1 MFEDRRKR
9 ILFANNNKPKY
20 VYSFWAL
27 QWKADIISLGH
38 TIDDSN
44 LQAIDT
50 HIFKPA
56 LANGNIYNQLDR
68 FNIYAGL
75 VGHQGAARTCTIRKV
90 DINRVNSPIF
100 DINGYRSGGTG
111 YLLLNF
117 NPTAAGLKLSRNSLN
132 HGCIVKNPDYPA
144 TIHRAMG
151 CRDFTAVSRISLLR
165 DPTPQSLAYNNDG
178 TGAGNTNTV
187 TSGWVAFTGIR
198 TNGSNENYSLINN
211 NIVTLNRASV
221 AVPPSNTAE
230 LTEYTNSGTVTG
242 GYDTHS
248 HGASWHGSKDLQSDR
263 LIDYIRN
270 YFTAIG
276 I

>member
-1 MFEDRRKR
+1 MFEYRRKR
-9 ILFANNNKPKY
+9 ILLANNNKPKY
-20 VYSFWAL
+20 LYSSWAI
-27 QWKADIISLGH
+27 QWKANIIALGH

-75 VGHQGAARTCTIRKV
+75 VGHQGAARTCTIRPV
-90 DINRVNSPIF
+90 DITRVNSPTF
-100 DINGYRSGGTG
+100 DINGYKSSGTS

-117 NPTAAGLKLSRNSLN
+117 NPTTAGLKLGLDNLN
-132 HGCIVKNPDYPA
+132 HGYIVKNPDYSVL
-144 TIHRAMG
+144 HRAMG
-151 CRDFTAVSRISLLR
+151 CRNNTAGSRISLLR
-165 DPTPQSLAYNNDG
+165 DSTPQSSAYNNDG

-187 TSGWVAFTGIR
+187 SSGWVAFTGIR
-198 TNGSNENYSLINN
+198 QNATNLNYSFIDNN
-211 NIVTLNRASV
+211 GVLVTRNSV
-221 AVPPSNTAE
+221 AVPNSNTAE
-230 LTEYTNSGTVTG
+230 LTEYTNLGTVTG
-242 GYDTHS
+242 AYDAHS
-248 HGASWHGSKDLQSDR
+248 HGASWHGSKDLASDR
-263 LIDYIRN
+263 LITYIRN

>member
-1 MFEDRRKR
+1 MYQDRRKR
-9 ILFANNNKPKY
+9 ILLANNNKQKY
-20 VYSFWAL
+20 SVWAL
-27 QWKADIISLGH
+27 QWKAYILANGH

-75 VGHQGAARTCTIRKV
+75 VGHQGAARCCTIRGI
-90 DINRVNSPIF
+90 DANRVNSPTF
-100 DINGYRSGGTG
+100 DINGYKSGGTG

-117 NPTAAGLKLSRNSLN
+117 NPSTVGLKLSRNSLN
-132 HGCIVKNPDYPA
+132 HGYICKNPDYPA
-144 TIHRAMG
+144 TISRAMG
-151 CRDFTAVSRISLLR
+151 SRDFGAGSRISLLR
-165 DPTPQSLAYNNDG
+165 DNTPQSLAYNNDG

-187 TSGWVAFTGIR
+187 GSGWVAFTGVR
-198 TNGSNENYSLINN
+198 TNGSNENYSLINTN
-211 NIVTLNRASV
+211 NVVVNRLSV
-221 AVPPSNTAE
+221 AVPNSNTAE
-230 LTEYTNSGTVTG
+230 LTEYTSSNTATG
-242 GYDTHS
+242 GFDVHS
-248 HGASWHGSKDLQSDR
+248 HGASWHGRFGLESDR
-263 LIDYIRN
+263 LIAFIRN

>member
-1 MFEDRRKR
+1 MFENRRKR
-9 ILFANNNKPKY
+9 ILFSNNNKPKY
-20 VYSFWAL
+20 IYSFWAL
-27 QWKADIISLGH
+27 KWKEDIISLGH

-56 LANGNIYNQLDR
+56 LANGNIYNRLDR

-90 DINRVNSPIF
+90 DITRVNSPIF
-100 DINGYRSGGTG
+100 DINGYKTSGTG

-132 HGCIVKNPDYPA
+132 HGYIVKTPDYPA
-144 TIHRAMG
+144 TIVRAMG
-151 CRDFTAVSRISLLR
+151 CRDFGTSSRISLLR
-165 DPTPQSLAYNNDG
+165 DNTPQSLAYNNDG

-187 TSGWVAFTGIR
+187 GSGWVAFTGVR
-198 TNGSNENYSLINN
+198 TNGTTENYSFINN
-211 NIVTLNRASV
+211 NGVLVTVSSV
-221 AVPPSNTAE
+221 AVPNSNSAE
-230 LTEYTNSGTVTG
+230 LTEYTNLGTATG
-242 GYDTHS
+242 AYDTFS
-248 HGASWHGSKDLQSDR
+248 HGASWHGSKELESER
-263 LIDYIRN
+263 LITYIRN
-270 YFTAIG
+270 YFNAIG